1 MIANPLPLS
10 VRLYCGLLR
19 LYPAAFRRSFMA
31 DMAADVIDGYDGART
46 CGRLSVVRFL
56 FRAYSD
62 LLTTLCQQ
70 ALAADRAAIAAS
82 TIAAA
87 GTLWGGTVLML
98 AMEWPDGP
106 ARSLLYLQLAAFFGV
121 LGLAACVGVGWLSR
135 RAPIRLNLEQT
146 S

>member
-1 MIANPLPLS
+1 MRSRLPLS

-31 DMAADVIDGYDGART
+31 DMAADIAEGYGAALT
-46 CGRLSVVRFL
+46 CGRLDTVRFL
-56 FRAYSD
+56 FRAYGD
-62 LLTTLCQQ
+62 LLATLCLQ

-87 GTLWGGTVLML
+87 GALWGGTVLML

-121 LGLAACVGVGWLSR
+121 LGVAACVGVGWANR
-135 RAPIRLNLEQT
+135 HATIRLNLEQT